1 MAPAQF
7 KVVIVGGGI
16 AGLALGVMLER
27 AGIDYIIL
35 EAAQEIRPLG
45 AVVYLGPPLM
55 RAMEQ
60 LGLLDDLIRNSNT
73 MTGVTLM
80 NHRLTKICRVNIDY
94 AAER

>member
-1 MAPAQF
+1 
-7 KVVIVGGGI
+7 
-16 AGLALGVMLER
+16 
-27 AGIDYIIL
+27 
-35 EAAQEIRPLG
+35 
-45 AVVYLGPPLM
+45 M

-94 AAER
+94 AEER